1 MQAQCAL
8 LTGSGQPLNKEEYL
22 HTANQ
27 TLINSSIKQHISTI
41 CITINSTNSM
51 TFNG

>member
-8 LTGSGQPLNKEEYL
+8 LTGSGQPLNKEENL

-27 TLINSSIKQHISTI
+27 TLINSSIKQYFHYLHCYQLII
-41 CITINSTNSM
+41 VYK
-51 TFNG
+51 